1 MIELF
6 MLNEDEGWTLFKQH
20 AQIDDD
26 SPEELREVAKRVFD
40 KCKGLLV
47 AIVTVARTLNGKTCT
62 SWELAFLRLKT
73 SESIDVQEGL
83 TSTYDCNELEE
94 IVCLDSKEE
103 GQLKYLYAPFES
115 VFPKL
120 RKILIK
126 GSNKSRKIFFP
137 SMISSLPELRELFVH
152 DCNELVEIISS
163 NKARLFP
170 NLSFPSQQVS
180 FPKLGVIEI
189 KSCNNLKTIFFATI
203 VSSLVELMELSIC
216 NCNNLEEIISLDSEE
231 AQKHRNIQRK
241 QDNIETYPLLPQEV
255 CFPKLKKIK
264 VEKCN
269 KLKAIFSTTIV
280 TSLLE
285 LELLIV
291 KDYNELEEIISL
303 DSDEAG
309 QLKNLSVPSEQV
321 YFPKLASISIERCSK
336 FKRMF
341 SVFIVK
347 VLPMLEQLVVKDCD
361 EWEKI
366 ISLDSEEASELR
378 NVSAP
383 SHQICFPRLRK
394 IEIEGCNRLKEIF
407 SSTIVTRLTM
417 LEQLFVKDC
426 SEWDEIISWDSQ
438 EARQLRNQFVPF
450 QQVCFPKLRTIDI
463 KGCNKLK
470 AIFSATIVTRL
481 PRLEHLIVTDCNE

>member
-1 MIELF
+1 MEAIGIPLNENDKRYCILLTTCNQAICTSMNCQSMIELS
-6 MLNEDEGWTLFKQH
+6 MLNEDEGWTLFKQR

-26 SPEELREVAKRVFD
+26 SLEDLREVAKRVFD

-231 AQKHRNIQRK
+231 AQKHRNVS
-241 QDNIETYPLLPQEV
+241 DPFCNFYP
-255 CFPKLKKIK
+255 
-264 VEKCN
+264 N
-269 KLKAIFSTTIV
+269 
-280 TSLLE
+280 LE
-285 LELLIV
+285 R
-291 KDYNELEEIISL
+291 
-303 DSDEAG
+303 
-309 QLKNLSVPSEQV
+309 
-321 YFPKLASISIERCSK
+321 LA
-336 FKRMF
+336 
-341 SVFIVK
+341 
-347 VLPMLEQLVVKDCD
+347 
-361 EWEKI
+361 
-366 ISLDSEEASELR
+366 LR
-378 NVSAP
+378 A
-383 SHQICFPRLRK
+383 
-394 IEIEGCNRLKEIF
+394 
-407 SSTIVTRLTM
+407 
-417 LEQLFVKDC
+417 
-426 SEWDEIISWDSQ
+426 
-438 EARQLRNQFVPF
+438 
-450 QQVCFPKLRTIDI
+450 
-463 KGCNKLK
+463 
-470 AIFSATIVTRL
+470 AT
-481 PRLEHLIVTDCNE
+481 N

>member
-1 MIELF
+1 M
-6 MLNEDEGWTLFKQH
+6 
-20 AQIDDD
+20 
-26 SPEELREVAKRVFD
+26 
-40 KCKGLLV
+40 
-47 AIVTVARTLNGKTCT
+47 
-62 SWELAFLRLKT
+62 
-73 SESIDVQEGL
+73 
-83 TSTYDCNELEE
+83 
-94 IVCLDSKEE
+94 
-103 GQLKYLYAPFES
+103 
-115 VFPKL
+115 
-120 RKILIK
+120 
-126 GSNKSRKIFFP
+126 
-137 SMISSLPELRELFVH
+137 
-152 DCNELVEIISS
+152 
-163 NKARLFP
+163 
-170 NLSFPSQQVS
+170 
-180 FPKLGVIEI
+180 
-189 KSCNNLKTIFFATI
+189 
-203 VSSLVELMELSIC
+203 
-216 NCNNLEEIISLDSEE
+216 
-231 AQKHRNIQRK
+231 
-241 QDNIETYPLLPQEV
+241 
-255 CFPKLKKIK
+255 
-264 VEKCN
+264 
-269 KLKAIFSTTIV
+269 KAIFSKTIV
-280 TSLLE
+280 TSPPKLE
-285 LELLIV
+285 ELAV
-291 KDYNELEEIISL
+291 KDCHKLEEIISL

-309 QLKNLSVPSEQV
+309 QLKNLFVPSEQV

-481 PRLEHLIVTDCNE
+481 PRLEHLIVTDCNEWEEIISLDSMGVRQLRNLDDPSQQSCFPMLQRIVIKKCNKLKKNLLHNHCYKPTRVGSSIYIWLRWMARNNFSRFRGSKKTKKSICTFPTSLCPQIGNYSYWKLQQTKNSIFRNSCYQPAQVT